1 MEESSVKPITPETIK
16 ELLRK
21 ALQKINSEPNVLI
34 FVFMILTFSTIVF
47 LVIKQSL
54 DVYSTTI
61 IIVFIIAIVFLIGKS
76 LTKK

>member
-61 IIVFIIAIVFLIGKS
+61 IIVFIIAIVFLIGTS